1 MLALYKPFSL
11 TEKQMTMKLNKYGV
25 RGLMEWK
32 AVLKVGQAS
41 LHVQFTGGFE
51 NEYGSHPA
59 TYSTKDPIV
68 QHIIEHSEP
77 YKAGKIFLSES
88 IELGSEET
96 DGAKKADTGSG
107 EETEGV
113 LQQVEVSDWES
124 AKDYLEANFGVK
136 RSNVR
141 YKKDVVQTAKEKGIE
156 FIVKE

>member
-1 MLALYKPFSL
+1 
-11 TEKQMTMKLNKYGV
+11 MKLKKYGV

-77 YKAGKIFLSES
+77 FKAGKILLSES
-88 IELGSEET
+88 IDLG
-96 DGAKKADTGSG
+96 G
-107 EETEGV
+107 EEQEGTRKTEASESDSTEGV

-136 RSNVR
+136 RSSVR
-141 YKKDVVQTAKEKGIE
+141 YKKDVVGTAKEKGIE